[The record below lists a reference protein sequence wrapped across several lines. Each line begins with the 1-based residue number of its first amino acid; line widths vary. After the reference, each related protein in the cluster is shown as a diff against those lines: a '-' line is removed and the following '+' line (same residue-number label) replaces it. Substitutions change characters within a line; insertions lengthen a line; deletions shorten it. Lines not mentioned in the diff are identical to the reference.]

1 MPSDKQKIIDTIIEM
16 VNEKGGYFES
26 LKPRQ
31 KKAGNYGVGNIH
43 NYSGGQYGVGNIT
56 NYSGGS
62 KKRSGKFGKLVGAY
76 MRKHKDVTLGEASR
90 EVSKLYRR

>member
-1 MPSDKQKIIDTIIEM
+1 MINKRLIDTIIEM

-26 LKPRQ
+26 LKPRR
-31 KKAGNYGVGNIH
+31 KKAGSYGVANVH

-62 KKRSGKFGKLVGAY
+62 KKRSGQFGKIVGAY
-76 MRKHKDVTLGEASR
+76 IRKHKGVTLGEASR
-90 EVSKLYRR
+90 AVSKLYRQR